1 MNRMFNDQVVEG
13 EYLTQTNV
21 IKEPTGPDELDTNG
35 KVIKKAE
42 YQEYTITKL
51 KLDTNG
57 RRIILKPSALTKA
70 GIQITQCVIQKVKLD
85 KIAQDQL
92 DVVKKREMERVSKAT
107 EAEAAKQEAITA
119 REKGKADVARE
130 QAAQLVEKIKAT
142 TIAEKEKEV
151 AVLEAQ
157 KDFEVA
163 QYEAKKANEVAKKI
177 KAEKEAEAAANMAL
191 VRAGLTPQERAEWE
205 YKTKVGVAQAL
216 ANSAHPLVPEI
227 MMNGGDSKNSSA
239 MDAVGLNMLMEITN
253 KLSAK

>member
-1 MNRMFNDQVVEG
+1 M
-13 EYLTQTNV
+13 
-21 IKEPTGPDELDTNG
+21 
-35 KVIKKAE
+35 
-42 YQEYTITKL
+42 
-51 KLDTNG
+51 
-57 RRIILKPSALTKA
+57 
-70 GIQITQCVIQKVKLD
+70 GI
-85 KIAQDQL
+85 
-92 DVVKKREMERVSKAT
+92 
-107 EAEAAKQEAITA
+107 
-119 REKGKADVARE
+119 
-130 QAAQLVEKIKAT
+130 VEKIKAT

-227 MMNGGDSKNSSA
+227 MMNGGDSKNGTA